1 MFKRLRKKMIISNMV
16 LFGVLVL
23 ALLGTVFGLSYA
35 RMTRQIDV
43 ALEKIILSA
52 RNSSFLLPT
61 IMQDEILEPNSLI
74 VFVDISKEEIG
85 YISDTSYYSRDFLE
99 KMTKKILDQ
108 TKPQGRVK
116 VEDRH
121 IAYDLYCFFNTARIA
136 VYDYTMLQQ
145 SITNL
150 LLILSGA
157 FFISLVFLFFIFRI
171 YAIKAIEPIE
181 DAFYK
186 QKELVT
192 NASHELKTPLTI
204 ISTSMSIINSNKDDK
219 VENQKKWFDNI
230 NLQTQRM
237 SNLINDMLDLAKV
250 DSFKDDKSV
259 LFEINLSELLQGA
272 LLGMELVLYENGI
285 NLQTDIAES
294 LKIKGNKENVE
305 KLLYIF
311 IDNAVKYTPR
321 DGTVWVSLKQEKR
334 KIVFRI
340 KNSGEGIPKDK
351 MNKLFDRFYRIDEAR
366 TQRGVQSF
374 GLGLSIAK
382 SIIDSM
388 GASINV
394 ESKANE
400 YTEFIITFKT
410 A

>member
-1 MFKRLRKKMIISNMV
+1 MIISNMV

-285 NLQTDIAES
+285 NLQTDISES

>member
-1 MFKRLRKKMIISNMV
+1 MIISNMV

>member
-1 MFKRLRKKMIISNMV
+1 MV

-157 FFISLVFLFFIFRI
+157 FFISFVFLFFIFRI

>member
-1 MFKRLRKKMIISNMV
+1 MV

-321 DGTVWVSLKQEKR
+321 DGTVWVSLKQDKR

>member
-1 MFKRLRKKMIISNMV
+1 MV

-285 NLQTDIAES
+285 NLQTDISES

>member
-1 MFKRLRKKMIISNMV
+1 MV